1 VHAGQPFRGRPQGG
15 PQQGLVRDDISAPA
29 LMLAIQAIGR
39 MWVTAP
45 RSVTS
50 AADPDEDDDVRRRR
64 RTGPRRTRRAV
75 KIFRK
80 SSPQV
85 RPRWVPPAV

>member
-15 PQQGLVRDDISAPA
+15 QQQGLVRDDISAPA

-50 AADPDEDDDVRRRR
+50 AADPDEDDDF
-64 RTGPRRTRRAV
+64 RRAAV
-75 KIFRK
+75 GAA
-80 SSPQV
+80 V
-85 RPRWVPPAV
+85 RALVAPAGP